1 MPEINELKSQHLLE
15 GLNNEDL
22 QKVARLVD
30 NVKVQKG
37 GTVFKEGD
45 PTRGIYMVKKGVVVI
60 SKTTPDGWKQKLIEI
75 KENHFFGELS
85 VIENKESHGANA
97 EVIDDTELFVID
109 KEKFE
114 EMEKSD
120 PSLMAKLMKTIAKVA
135 SRNVHS
141 MNNKLIKLLI
151 SY

>member
-1 MPEINELKSQHLLE
+1 MAEMNELKTQILLE
-15 GLNNEDL
+15 GLDDENIE
-22 QKVARLVD
+22 KVAKLVD
-30 NVKVQKG
+30 AIQVPKG
-37 GTVFKEGD
+37 DAIFKEGD
-45 PTRGIYMVKKGVVVI
+45 PTRGIYMVKKGTVEINKV
-60 SKTTPDGWKQKLIEI
+60 TPDGWKQKLIEI
-75 KENHFFGELS
+75 NENHFFGELS

-97 EVIDDTELFVID
+97 DAVEDTELFVIN

-114 EMEKSD
+114 EMERSD
-120 PSLMAKLMKTIAKVA
+120 PSLMAKIMKTIAKVA

>member
-1 MPEINELKSQHLLE
+1 MAKINELKSQRLLE
-15 GLNNEDL
+15 GLDSKNLE
-22 QKVARLVD
+22 KVGKLVD
-30 NVKVQKG
+30 AIEVQKG
-37 GTVFKEGD
+37 DTVFKEGD
-45 PTRGIYMVKKGVVVI
+45 PTRGIYMVKKGTVEINKV
-60 SKTTPDGWKQKLIEI
+60 TPDGWKQKLIEI
-75 KENHFFGELS
+75 NENHFFGELS

-97 EVIDDTELFVID
+97 EAVDDTELFVIN

-120 PSLMAKLMKTIAKVA
+120 PSLMAKLMKTIARVA
-135 SRNVHS
+135 SRNVHT